1 MMLGLM
7 MDRPLTL
14 AAVARHA
21 ERNHGRREV
30 VSISADH
37 ERHRYTFAECFARA
51 RRLSNV
57 LTRLGASEEARIA
70 TMAWNDFRH
79 LELYYGVFAAAACC
93 TPSICG
99 CSPSN

>member
-1 MMLGLM
+1 MLGLM
-7 MDRPLTL
+7 MARPLTL

-93 TPSICG
+93 TPSIRA

>member
-1 MMLGLM
+1 MLGLM
-7 MDRPLTL
+7 MARPLTL

-51 RRLSNV
+51 ALEQC
-57 LTRLGASEEARIA
+57 ADAARSGRGG
-70 TMAWNDFRH
+70 TYRDYG
-79 LELYYGVFAAAACC
+79 LE
-93 TPSICG
+93 
-99 CSPSN
+99 